1 MFEGICER
9 GRGENLRFCKGL
21 RAFGFF
27 PNLGVLHALKP
38 SAIPNFAKPG
48 YSIFQLWSNMWSRG
62 HVRGNLRGGKGR
74 KPSVLQGILDFRF
87 FPNLGGVTC
96 SQSARIGFT
105 WARKKQVR
113 YHISESRMSS
123 RCGQFCGHRPLSAG
137 ACRGREAGK
146 NRRRSRPLVY
156 YKRLRREMQRFFE
169 STRNENGF
177 EAIRDEMIG
186 SNSEWNPTILHC
198 CARGRGKR
206 LLWAG
211 AGNVG
216 THFVRCLLFAPRRR
230 GGYLCPSWVLA
241 AWLAYWPSPQRQPVV
256 LCFA

>member
-1 MFEGICER
+1 MFEGICEG
-9 GRGENLRFCKGL
+9 GRGGNLRFYKGF
-21 RAFGFF
+21 RAFG
-27 PNLGVLHALKP
+27 
-38 SAIPNFAKPG
+38 I
-48 YSIFQLWSNMWSRG
+48 
-62 HVRGNLRGGKGR
+62 
-74 KPSVLQGILDFRF
+74 

-146 NRRRSRPLVY
+146 NRRRSKPLVY

-169 STRNENGF
+169 SIRNENGF

-186 SNSEWNPTILHC
+186 SNSEWNPTILRC

-206 LLWAG
+206 LLWVG
-211 AGNVG
+211 SGNDR

-230 GGYLCPSWVLA
+230 GGCLCPSWVLA
-241 AWLAYWPSPQRQPVV
+241 ARLPYWPSPQCQPVV

>member
-9 GRGENLRFCKGL
+9 GRGENHRFCKGL

-27 PNLGVLHALKP
+27 
-38 SAIPNFAKPG
+38 
-48 YSIFQLWSNMWSRG
+48 Q
-62 HVRGNLRGGKGR
+62 
-74 KPSVLQGILDFRF
+74 
-87 FPNLGGVTC
+87 NLGGVTC
-96 SQSARIGFT
+96 PQSARIGFT
-105 WARKKQVR
+105 WARKNQVR

-137 ACRGREAGK
+137 ACREREAGK

-186 SNSEWNPTILHC
+186 SNSEWNPTILRC

-211 AGNVG
+211 SANVG

-241 AWLAYWPSPQRQPVV
+241 ARLPYWPSPQRQPVV